1 MNSNKTMINKLKRAI
16 NSKGDRLLYSTNE
29 FFSEEKQDT
38 VTMHTIKRQ
47 LEPEA
52 GERYGK
58 KIELFSS
65 VSTIQIVL
73 FLRDMWYEMN
83 GWEVP
88 KDNEQWA
95 EAKEKYEKKKERKQD
110 VNNEKARKRKSKK

>member
-1 MNSNKTMINKLKRAI
+1 MNSNKTMINKLKSAI
-16 NSKGDRLLYSTNE
+16 LRKGKKILLETKE
-29 FFSEEKQDT
+29 FYSEEKEST
-38 VTMHTIKRQ
+38 VTIYYIKQQ
-47 LEPEA
+47 LAPEA

-65 VSTIQIVL
+65 TSTIQIVL